1 MGPAMRKSSLA
12 LGLVAMVLALFIF
25 ENMRALVATLVKNET
40 TALVTQGDLRA
51 ELHLLKLRQGLT
63 GDEAAKFFDR
73 IESLPAP
80 ETGQTVVRAGKELRL
95 EIRKPL
101 NGHAGLLFHKTIAS
115 RQLDTLRGL
124 KKVLSG
130 LIIVLG
136 LLIVMGGIYFMV
148 RMIKKRPAEKKLDAG
163 APFQDYLIEMKN
175 AQVELQSIVA
185 AQRRAS
191 SEQEELNKS
200 IINTVHL
207 GVIYLSAAG
216 KVEIFN
222 PAAQDLFGRSFA
234 AAKNAALAD
243 VLPGHPAL
251 VRFILSAKEKN
262 SAEIESGSCVFYVDV
277 VPVGAGRDGLPVQS
291 DRDVGAQVA
300 PPAVDGERQGR
311 LALVR
316 DVSEERQKE
325 RIRRQN
331 DNLMM
336 LGEMAASLA
345 HEIRNSLGVV
355 LGYSKALGG
364 EPEKTRKVVRE
375 IEFMSEMMESF
386 LRFARPVE
394 KVNRDM
400 VQLGEVIASAAAA
413 QEVAVELPA
422 GPMELKSD
430 RLLLNVIFTNLAL
443 NARQAGATRLRVEFS
458 PGDTPT
464 LTVSDNGQGV
474 AAAAAEKIWLP
485 FFSTRDMG
493 TGMGLA
499 TVKKLVSALNGDIQ
513 LLNPGEP
520 GAKFRIIFYN

>member
-1 MGPAMRKSSLA
+1 MRKSSLA

-80 ETGQTVVRAGKELRL
+80 ETGQTLVRAGKELRL

-101 NGHAGLLFHKTIAS
+101 NDHAGILFHKTIAS

-136 LLIVMGGIYFMV
+136 LLIAMGGIYFMV
-148 RMIKKRPAEKKLDAG
+148 RMIKKRPAEGKLDAG

-216 KVEIFN
+216 KIEIFN
-222 PAAQDLFGRSFA
+222 PAAQELFGRSFA
-234 AAKNAALAD
+234 AAKNAALDD

-277 VPVGAGRDGLPVQS
+277 VPVGAGRDGPV
-291 DRDVGAQVA
+291 G
-300 PPAVDGERQGR
+300 DGGR

-400 VQLGEVIASAAAA
+400 VHLGEVIASAAAA

-422 GPMELKSD
+422 GPMEMKSD

-458 PGDTPT
+458 SGDTPI
-464 LTVSDNGQGV
+464 LMVSDNGQGV
-474 AAAAAEKIWLP
+474 AAAATEKIWLP

>member
-1 MGPAMRKSSLA
+1 MRKSSLA
-12 LGLVAMVLALFIF
+12 LGLVVMVMALFIF
-25 ENMRALVATLVKNET
+25 ENMRALVATLAKNET
-40 TALVTQGDLRA
+40 AALVTLSDLRA
-51 ELHLLKLRQGLT
+51 ELHVLEARQGLT
-63 GDEAAKFFDR
+63 GYEAAKFFDR
-73 IESLPAP
+73 IETLPAP
-80 ETGQTVVRAGKELRL
+80 ETGQTVVQAGKELRL

-101 NGHAGLLFHKTIAS
+101 NDHAGLLFHKTISS

-136 LLIVMGGIYFMV
+136 LLIAVGGIYFMV
-148 RMIKKRPAEKKLDAG
+148 RMFKRQPAEGKLDAG
-163 APFQDYLIEMKN
+163 SPFQDYLIEMKN
-175 AQVELQSIVA
+175 AQVELQTIVA
-185 AQRRAS
+185 AQRRVS

-222 PAAQDLFGRSFA
+222 PAAQELFGRSFA
-234 AAKNAALAD
+234 AAKNAVLDD
-243 VLPGHPAL
+243 VLPGHPGL

-262 SAEIESGSCVFYVDV
+262 SAEIESGSCIFYVDV
-277 VPVGAGRDGLPVQS
+277 VPVGAGRDGP
-291 DRDVGAQVA
+291 VGAGR
-300 PPAVDGERQGR
+300 DGHLGDGGR

-316 DVSEERQKE
+316 DVSDERKKE

-394 KVNRDM
+394 KVNRGK
-400 VQLGEVIASAAAA
+400 VNLGEVIASAAAA

-422 GPMELKSD
+422 APMELKSD
-430 RLLLNVIFTNLAL
+430 PLLLNVIFTNLAL

-458 PGDTPT
+458 HGDAPAV
-464 LTVSDNGQGV
+464 TVSDDGQGV

-485 FFSTRDMG
+485 FFSTRDKG

-499 TVKKLVSALNGDIQ
+499 TVKKMVSALGADIQ

-520 GAKFRIIFYN
+520 GAIFRITFYT